1 MSAIIEICIVNTAV
15 VVVVVV
21 VVVDDDVAAITI
33 IIIAGFI
40 SFVIGLFLPV
50 NWRVYR

>member
-1 MSAIIEICIVNTAV
+1 MSAIIEICIVTTAV
-15 VVVVVV
+15 VVVV
-21 VVVDDDVAAITI
+21 DDVAAITI

-50 NWRVYR
+50 N

>member
-21 VVVDDDVAAITI
+21 DDVAAITI
-33 IIIAGFI
+33 IIIARFI
-40 SFVIGLFLPV
+40 SFVIGLFLPL
-50 NWRVYR
+50 N

>member
-15 VVVVVV
+15 VVVVV
-21 VVVDDDVAAITI
+21 DDVAAITI

-40 SFVIGLFLPV
+40 SFVIGLFLPL
-50 NWRVYR
+50 N

>member
-15 VVVVVV
+15 VVVV
-21 VVVDDDVAAITI
+21 DDVAAITI

-50 NWRVYR
+50 N